1 MGIMAVAG
9 VVILIIVAV
18 VACGIP
24 LGWFGETTTKRSSS
38 VTDIL
43 DFELF
48 NYSNKRLPKDVRPVK
63 YDLKLKVYLPAY
75 VNVPENKILTFEG
88 DVEITAKVLA
98 SVHYVV
104 LHMEGLSLDEKNSE
118 ISMNGRI
125 VPIRY
130 TTYTSDIGI
139 LYMNQVIPANEEL
152 KIKLKYSGKVLK
164 EPDRGLYNM
173 TYKGRDGSEKVGV
186 VAQLEAIYA
195 RRVVP
200 CFDEPDFKAVWSI
213 TVIHPEGTI
222 ALSNGKE
229 ISSEKG
235 PETSWITTTFDTTPV
250 MSSYLFT
257 IAIGEFDYEEFD
269 YVSYQ
274 PDYHHDSY
282 QPDYPG
288 VKIRTYT
295 IPGEIQK
302 ASYAL
307 NIGTKCLDF
316 FENYSGI
323 KYPLPKLDMIAF
335 SVVGALENWG
345 LITFKEASLLY
356 DELTYPLGSKY
367 EVAATVAHEIA
378 HQWFGNLVTMKWW
391 DEVWLNEGFATYL
404 QYISLE
410 EVTGGVNKLK
420 DHFATE
426 VMEIA
431 FMLDRPALRSL
442 RLKVER
448 PQDIA
453 GTILPIVYFKGA
465 AFIAM
470 VVEVIGEKNFNEGI
484 KHYLTKFSYG
494 NARSTDLWESLETTN
509 FETKGPDGNPLNLTA
524 FASPWTRQAGFP
536 LVTVDVLNSST
547 FEITQYPMN
556 KVKDRKLSKDDSSAH
571 GVQWDIPIWYQL
583 NDNPVKFAWLSK
595 DKPLYIRADT
605 ENDILVVNGDRHGFY
620 RQNYAEEGWKKIIK
634 KLTEN
639 PKIYSLRTRSSIIVD
654 AFEAAL
660 ENFIDYS
667 TALDALQYLEH
678 EKEYLVWK
686 TAKRELNSV
695 AALGNFFNESNDA
708 TSYKGYVRNLLK
720 PIFKPSFFDDV
731 AYQSVDK
738 EYLLPSSFEMN
749 VIDMYCQAEAEECM
763 AAYAKIFKKFVLDKC
778 CDTCWAGQ
786 IASNCVDVPPPLKKG
801 TYCYGVKILG
811 SKAFEKVNE
820 MAGIEKNKIELTNLR
835 LAVSCHDDEQA
846 IKSFLKSAV
855 EEGSFTDIIEV
866 FHSVSKNH
874 INDDVL
880 FTFLSENWEQIYN
893 RFQNNNN
900 ELYAVVEA
908 ALSKTHTE
916 SDIQRVKKF
925 IEEHKEANKIE
936 AFSKRIGVIEDR
948 IAWKNRNYEPV
959 VAYFKSHS

>member
-1 MGIMAVAG
+1 
-9 VVILIIVAV
+9 
-18 VACGIP
+18 
-24 LGWFGETTTKRSSS
+24 
-38 VTDIL
+38 
-43 DFELF
+43 
-48 NYSNKRLPKDVRPVK
+48 
-63 YDLKLKVYLPAY
+63 
-75 VNVPENKILTFEG
+75 
-88 DVEITAKVLA
+88 
-98 SVHYVV
+98 
-104 LHMEGLSLDEKNSE
+104 
-118 ISMNGRI
+118 
-125 VPIRY
+125 
-130 TTYTSDIGI
+130 
-139 LYMNQVIPANEEL
+139 
-152 KIKLKYSGKVLK
+152 
-164 EPDRGLYNM
+164 
-173 TYKGRDGSEKVGV
+173 
-186 VAQLEAIYA
+186 
-195 RRVVP
+195 
-200 CFDEPDFKAVWSI
+200 
-213 TVIHPEGTI
+213 
-222 ALSNGKE
+222 
-229 ISSEKG
+229 
-235 PETSWITTTFDTTPV
+235 

-257 IAIGEFDYEEFD
+257 IAIGEFDYVE
-269 YVSYQ
+269 S
-274 PDYHHDSY
+274 STAA
-282 QPDYPG
+282 G
-288 VKIRTYT
+288 VKVRTYT

-536 LVTVDVLNSST
+536 LVTVHVLNSSA
-547 FEITQYPMN
+547 FELTQYPMN
-556 KVKDRKLSKDDSSAH
+556 KAKDIKLSKDDSSAH

-583 NDNPVKFAWLSK
+583 DDQPVKFTWLSK
-595 DKPLYIRADT
+595 DKPLHISANT
-605 ENDILVVNGDRHGFY
+605 EETILVVNGDRHGFY
-620 RQNYAEEGWKKIIK
+620 RQNYAEEGWKKIIR

-708 TSYKGYVRNLLK
+708 TSYKGYVRRLLK
-720 PIFKPSFFDDV
+720 PIFKPSFFEDV
-731 AYQSVDK
+731 VAQSK
-738 EYLLPSSFEMN
+738 EKDYFLHSTFQMT
-749 VIDMYCQAEAEECM
+749 VIDMYCRVEADECIAEYVKLFEKEVL
-763 AAYAKIFKKFVLDKC
+763 AKCKQGEL
-778 CDTCWAGQ
+778 
-786 IASNCVDVPPPLKKG
+786 ASACVKIPPPLREG

-811 SKAFEKVNE
+811 SRAFEKVNE

-855 EEGSFTDIIEV
+855 EDGSFADIIEV

-893 RFQNNNN
+893 R
-900 ELYAVVEA
+900 Y
-908 ALSKTHTE
+908 ST
-916 SDIQRVKKF
+916 
-925 IEEHKEANKIE
+925 
-936 AFSKRIGVIEDR
+936 
-948 IAWKNRNYEPV
+948 
-959 VAYFKSHS
+959 KSSMVLLLADQEV